1 MMPPANSAFDLN
13 LQPKMPPILMPAAEK
28 AKVVMPMRAAD
39 KKIFTFKKAK
49 VIPTA
54 RASILVATA
63 MTNMVLKAKELL
75 TASSSAA
82 KDSFIM
88 LRPIKN
94 RRIKA
99 TQWSK
104 ADMYFMNV
112 LPRK

>member
-82 KDSFIM
+82 KGFFYHVETNQKEKDKGYPM
-88 LRPIKN
+88 VKGR
-94 RRIKA
+94 
-99 TQWSK
+99 
-104 ADMYFMNV
+104 YV
-112 LPRK
+112 LHECAAE

>member
-54 RASILVATA
+54 RASILVATPKV
-63 MTNMVLKAKELL
+63 NKVLLDNEAKELF
-75 TASSSAA
+75 
-82 KDSFIM
+82 SF
-88 LRPIKN
+88 
-94 RRIKA
+94 
-99 TQWSK
+99 
-104 ADMYFMNV
+104 
-112 LPRK
+112 